1 MYEYDT
7 CSVHAPHLCLTGAFV
22 HPLACGPCPH
32 RSPPHLALQGA
43 SPTSCVACATG
54 TTTPGEG
61 AGSSAECTL
70 STGAC
75 SCSRTPTS
83 LPTCHGAVPPPK
95 YPTVCQVSGFRLS
108 SPRRWCCLCR
118 RRSVTVLTLP
128 TLMPPG
134 TTCLPVA
141 WDLFHLTTQT
151 LTHTHAHTTHTRAC
165 TQTKSHTTFGPAAS
179 PLAKFSFRSGFELEG
194 QGYASFPKVDVG
206 LCARRCILDKTCKSF
221 DFIADV

>member
-83 LPTCHGAVPPPK
+83 PPDLPRRCTAAQIPCCMP
-95 YPTVCQVSGFRLS
+95 GFRLS
-108 SPRRWCCLCR
+108 PVISTALVLSLSPPKCHRPDTAYVDASWHYLFTGC
-118 RRSVTVLTLP
+118 
-128 TLMPPG
+128 MGFIPPHH
-134 TTCLPVA
+134 TNA
-141 WDLFHLTTQT
+141 Y
-151 LTHTHAHTTHTRAC
+151 THTCTHNAYARMHTHQITHNLWT
-165 TQTKSHTTFGPAAS
+165 G
-179 PLAKFSFRSGFELEG
+179 SFATSQVLV
-194 QGYASFPKVDVG
+194 PKWV
-206 LCARRCILDKTCKSF
+206 
-221 DFIADV
+221 